1 MQTGAST
8 TTAQIDIVGRWARP
22 GCLWSRTMLIEGI
35 SDDLIKFSVVC
46 ILSVGFAYVL
56 EKVLE
61 RNQILR
67 PAVGR
72 IEVPAIRSAG
82 AGGD

>member
-1 MQTGAST
+1 
-8 TTAQIDIVGRWARP
+8 
-22 GCLWSRTMLIEGI
+22 MLIEGI
-35 SDDLIKFSVVC
+35 SDDLIKLTVVC